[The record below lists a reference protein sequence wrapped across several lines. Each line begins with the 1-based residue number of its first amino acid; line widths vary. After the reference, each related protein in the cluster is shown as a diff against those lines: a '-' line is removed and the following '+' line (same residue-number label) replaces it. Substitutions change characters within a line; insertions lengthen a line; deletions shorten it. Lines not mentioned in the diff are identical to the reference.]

1 MKEPFIDLDTLID
14 QTKLL
19 GDMELQAYL
28 GSLNDSQRSEFM
40 SDNVAETINTVNNQ
54 KSARFTDLI
63 DQATGAD
70 NNVTSAAYY
79 LARTRDLTSFTKDVD
94 DMTVAQLNVRSVNKG
109 LAGRQHEIN
118 EWANFNK
125 LDTLYFMQVLF
136 ISLSFVSLSIF
147 FYKNGAISPPVFSF
161 ICYSVGIMALLM
173 LILRWRFTRVKRD
186 HRYWH
191 KERFVKPKSAMKDS
205 GSANFSTNSTCQNL
219 DNSNIGAKSG
229 VPISVPLVVL

>member
-1 MKEPFIDLDTLID
+1 
-14 QTKLL
+14 
-19 GDMELQAYL
+19 
-28 GSLNDSQRSEFM
+28 M

>member
-118 EWANFNK
+118 EWANLNK

-147 FYKNGAISPPVFSF
+147 FYKNGAISPPLFSF

-191 KERFVKPKSAMKDS
+191 KERFVKPRSAMKDS
-205 GSANFSTNSTCQNL
+205 GSANFSNNSTCQNS